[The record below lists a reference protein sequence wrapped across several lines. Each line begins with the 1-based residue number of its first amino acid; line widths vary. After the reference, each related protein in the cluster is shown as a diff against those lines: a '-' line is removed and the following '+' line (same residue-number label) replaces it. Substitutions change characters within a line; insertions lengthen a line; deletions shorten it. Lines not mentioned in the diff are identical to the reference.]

1 MRLTLAQI
9 AESLTAY
16 GDIDQGGSVEVTG
29 VHTDSRTI
37 RPGDLFI
44 CLTGEKFD
52 GHGFAAEAAKAG
64 AVAVVAH
71 TPIEDPGIPVL
82 MVRDTLQALGQLAS
96 YVRMHCGATVA
107 AVTGS
112 AGKTTVKELLWSI
125 LSQRF
130 RTAKNQRNFN
140 NQVGLPLTILQCQ
153 GEEDIWVLELG
164 ISHPGDM
171 DDLGVIARPDLAI
184 IHNIG
189 SAHTE
194 GLGGL
199 KGVAQAKASLLRFLR
214 PGGRAVINADYPE
227 LVAEASQYTN
237 NIVYF
242 SCLRADMP
250 FACSY
255 LGRDNNGMGSFV
267 LRLDGEAMELALP
280 LFGQHMAEDICAAAT
295 AAHLLGADSEAIR
308 LGLSNPPVVPGR
320 FDRHDLGGLEL
331 IDDAYNA
338 NPLSMRSSIAAA
350 AELAGDR
357 PMGLVLGDMLEL
369 GDGEHQEHEEIGRFI
384 AQTRAD
390 AKVFYKGRFIDDIRR
405 GLEEEG
411 FAGSLSRI
419 RDPQDFINQWEAAKG
434 GPMSEGVV
442 LFKGS
447 RSMHMDAMHLALVK
461 ALRNLEAGGTD

>member
-1 MRLTLAQI
+1 MRMNLGEI
-9 AESLTAY
+9 ARCLGAY
-16 GDIDQGGSVEVTG
+16 GDLEQHSQLEVTG

-37 RPGDLFI
+37 RPGDIFF
-44 CLTGEKFD
+44 CLAGENYD
-52 GHGFAAEAAKAG
+52 GHSFAAKAVRAG
-64 AVAVVAH
+64 AVAVVTHA
-71 TPIEDPGIPVL
+71 PIDDPGAPVL
-82 MVRDTLQALGQLAS
+82 LVRDTLQALGQLAAH
-96 YVRMHCGATVA
+96 VRLHCGATVA

-164 ISHPGDM
+164 ISQQGDM
-171 DDLGVIARPDLAI
+171 DELGVIARPDLAV

-189 SAHTE
+189 AAHTE

-199 KGVAQAKASLLRFLR
+199 QGVARAKASLLGFLR

-227 LVAEASQYTN
+227 LVAEAIKQTK

-242 SCLRADMP
+242 SCKQADMA

-255 LGRDNNGMGSFV
+255 LGRGEDGLGRFV
-267 LRLDGEAMELALP
+267 LRLDGDTVELSLP

-295 AAHLLGADSEAIR
+295 AAHLLGADSEAVR
-308 LGLSNPPVVPGR
+308 LGLANPPVVPGR
-320 FDRHDLGGLEL
+320 FDRHDVDGLEL

-350 AELAGDR
+350 AELAEDS
-357 PMGLVLGDMLEL
+357 PLYLVLGDMLEL
-369 GDGEHQEHEEIGRFI
+369 GSSEREEHEELGRCI
-384 AQTRAD
+384 AALRPD
-390 AKVFYKGRFIDDIRR
+390 ATVFYKGRFLADLRQ
-405 GLEEEG
+405 GLKQGEFSG
-411 FAGSLSRI
+411 KLTSI
-419 RDPQDFINQWEAAKG
+419 QTPQDFISQWNG
-434 GPMSEGVV
+434 CSPTRGVV

-447 RSMHMDAMHLALVK
+447 HSMNMDAMHMALIK
-461 ALRNLEAGGTD
+461 SLREAENGGTR